1 MGAVEILG
9 YTIKIG
15 FYITEHS
22 GIVKKCVCWG
32 EEIDGRATYKYIDSD
47 YNVYMALDLSIPSLD
62 ESTAL
67 NFSLD
72 DFNETST

>member
-1 MGAVEILG
+1 MCVLG
-9 YTIKIG
+9 G
-15 FYITEHS
+15 
-22 GIVKKCVCWG
+22 G
-32 EEIDGRATYKYIDSD
+32 DGCATYKYIDSD
-47 YNVYMALDLSIPSLD
+47 YNVYMALGLSIPSL